1 MVRRALKGPQTAR
14 LSALHQDIAGHPS
27 RGLTPPKLARILAG
41 AEQGDISAQCDLF
54 DDMEEKDGHIFAE
67 MAKRKRALLGLP
79 FEIQPPVNAT
89 RQEQRQAEEARELFR
104 PIPDLEDII
113 FDLAD
118 AIGHGF
124 ACLDISWRQAGR
136 HWQVASC
143 EHRPQ
148 RWFQVVGQE
157 DIRLANGRPE
167 GERLWPFGWVAHK
180 HRARS
185 GHLARAGLHRSLAW
199 PYLFKNF
206 SARDLI
212 EFLEIYGLPLRLGS
226 YPAGAGEDEK
236 QTLLEAVTH
245 IGHAAAGI
253 IPEGMMI
260 DFKAPAKGSK
270 DPFEYLIDWCER
282 TPSKVILGATL
293 TSQTDAGSGAYAL
306 GNVHLEVMRDLVIS
320 DARQI
325 ANTISRD
332 LLYPLAALNIPG
344 VTPARAPRF
353 VFDTH
358 ECEDIQIYAEALPK
372 LVDIGL
378 AVPAAWAHER
388 LGIPEAGA
396 GEAVLAR
403 NHPALTG
410 TPPGEGN
417 DSGRAA
423 SGTKAEGNNP
433 ALFPS
438 PGGVAG
444 ERLTGWSST
453 SPGVSLKAGAEDQDV
468 VDQYVAQLDA
478 ASMAAMADLI
488 APVRA
493 LVFGAESLEA
503 LQDGIIELY
512 AERDPAE
519 LGQVLEQALLVAELA
534 GRFEAGND

>member
-1 MVRRALKGPQTAR
+1 MAALVDHLGRPFKRRALLTRQTAE
-14 LSALHQDIAGHPS
+14 LAALHQDIAGHPS

-54 DDMEEKDGHIFAE
+54 ADMEEKDGHIFAE

-79 FEIQPPVNAT
+79 FEIQPPPNAS
-89 RQEQRQAEEARELFR
+89 RQEQRQAAEAAERFLE
-104 PIPDLEDII
+104 IPDLEDLI

-124 ACLDISWRQAGR
+124 ACLEITWRQAGR
-136 HWQVASC
+136 HWHVAKC

-148 RWFQVVGQE
+148 RWFQIVGQD
-157 DIRLANGRPE
+157 DIRLVNGRPE
-167 GERLWPFGWVAHK
+167 GEALWPLGWIAHK
-180 HRARS
+180 HKARS

-226 YPAGAGEDEK
+226 YPAGASEDEK
-236 QTLLEAVTH
+236 KTLLNAVTH

-260 DFKAPAKGSK
+260 DFKAPAKGGK
-270 DPFEYLIDWCER
+270 DPFEYLIEWCER
-282 TPSKVILGATL
+282 TQSKVILGATL
-293 TSQTDAGSGAYAL
+293 TSQTDRGSGAYAL
-306 GNVHLEVMRDLVIS
+306 GNVHLEVMRDLIIS

-325 ANTISRD
+325 ASTLSRD

-344 VTPARAPRF
+344 LSPDRAPRF

-358 ECEDIQIYAEALPK
+358 ESEDIKVYAEALPK

-378 AVPAAWAHER
+378 GIPAAWAHER

-403 NHPALTG
+403 SRFEAQARRHREYL
-410 TPPGEGN
+410 
-417 DSGRAA
+417 
-423 SGTKAEGNNP
+423 
-433 ALFPS
+433 
-438 PGGVAG
+438 AG
-444 ERLTGWSST
+444 LSHA
-453 SPGVSLKAGAEDQDV
+453 SLKSNPEDQDL
-468 VDQYVAQLDA
+468 VDQYVQQLDD

-493 LVFGAESLEA
+493 LVFKAESLEA
-503 LQDGIIELY
+503 LKDGIIELY
-512 AERDPAE
+512 AASDPTE
-519 LGQVLEQALLVAELA
+519 LGQVLEQALLAAELA
-534 GRFEAGND
+534 GRFEARQEEGND

>member
-1 MVRRALKGPQTAR
+1 MAALVDHLGRPFRRRDLKTPQTAH

-41 AEQGDISAQCDLF
+41 AEQGDIRAQCDLF
-54 DDMEEKDGHIFAE
+54 ADMEEKDGHIFAE

-79 FEIQPPVNAT
+79 YEIQPPPHAT
-89 RQEQRQAEEARELFR
+89 SAEQRQAAQAAELFAQT
-104 PIPDLEDII
+104 PDLEDII

-124 ACLDISWRQAGR
+124 VGLELSWRQTGQ
-136 HWQVASC
+136 HWHIAQC

-167 GERLWPFGWVAHK
+167 GERLWPFGWIVHRHK
-180 HRARS
+180 ARS

-199 PYLFKNF
+199 PYLFKHF

-236 QTLLEAVTH
+236 QTLLQAVTH

-260 DFKAPAKGSK
+260 DFKAPAEGSK

-282 TPSKVILGATL
+282 TQSKVILGATL

-344 VTPARAPRF
+344 VSPAGAPRF

-358 ECEDIQIYAEALPK
+358 ESEDIKVYAEALPQ

-378 AVPAAWAHER
+378 AVPTAWAHER
-388 LGIPEAGA
+388 LGIPLAGE

-403 NHPALTG
+403 NPAPSA
-410 TPPGEGN
+410 PPPQAGL
-417 DSGRAA
+417 SRA
-423 SGTKAEGNNP
+423 
-433 ALFPS
+433 
-438 PGGVAG
+438 
-444 ERLTGWSST
+444 
-453 SPGVSLKAGAEDQDV
+453 SLKAEPQDQDL
-468 VDQYVAQLDA
+468 VDQYVA
-478 ASMAAMADLI
+478 
-488 APVRA
+488 
-493 LVFGAESLEA
+493 
-503 LQDGIIELY
+503 
-512 AERDPAE
+512 
-519 LGQVLEQALLVAELA
+519 
-534 GRFEAGND
+534 